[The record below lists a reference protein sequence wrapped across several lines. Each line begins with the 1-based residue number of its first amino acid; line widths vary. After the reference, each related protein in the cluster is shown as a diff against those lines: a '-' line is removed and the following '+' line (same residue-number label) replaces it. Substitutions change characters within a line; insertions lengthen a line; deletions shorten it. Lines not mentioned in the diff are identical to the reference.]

1 MIFDHGRIARGT
13 LCVSCLTAL
22 RSDGVSAQIRPQRL
36 RLIRLLPRKVDVRSA
51 EMSVCSRLSVDRT
64 AKIQHLNDSRRTKIE
79 ILPDDLGNL
88 RVGKFSCSSRI
99 DRDRHRLCHVIRKAC
114 RDDIL
119 RDVAG
124 CVCCRA
130 VYLGRILSGECSAAV
145 ACIAAVCIYDDLTA
159 CKT

>member
-1 MIFDHGRIARGT
+1 MAI
-13 LCVSCLTAL
+13 
-22 RSDGVSAQIRPQRL
+22 
-36 RLIRLLPRKVDVRSA
+36 
-51 EMSVCSRLSVDRT
+51 CSRLSVDRT

-99 DRDRHRLCHVIRKAC
+99 DRDRHRLCHADRVGEFDLHFIRKTG
-114 RDDIL
+114 RNDIL

-124 CVCCRA
+124 CVRCRA

-145 ACIAAVCIYDDLTA
+145 ACISAVCIYDDLTA
-159 CKT
+159 GKT